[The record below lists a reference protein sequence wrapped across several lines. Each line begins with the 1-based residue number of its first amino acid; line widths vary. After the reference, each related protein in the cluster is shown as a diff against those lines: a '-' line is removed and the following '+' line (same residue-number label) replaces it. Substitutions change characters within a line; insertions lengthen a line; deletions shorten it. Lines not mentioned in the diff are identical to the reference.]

1 MIDDYGSSDSAE
13 EFKALHRYSR
23 CHNIQPGTSYPATLV
38 TTADHND
45 RVVPGHSFTLAAAL
59 QAAQGGKAQVL
70 IPIEVRA
77 GHGAG

>member
-1 MIDDYGSSDSAE
+1 LRTDN
-13 EFKALHRYSR
+13 LHKL
-23 CHNIQPGTSYPATLV
+23 PAV
-38 TTADHND
+38 
-45 RVVPGHSFTLAAAL
+45 AAAL